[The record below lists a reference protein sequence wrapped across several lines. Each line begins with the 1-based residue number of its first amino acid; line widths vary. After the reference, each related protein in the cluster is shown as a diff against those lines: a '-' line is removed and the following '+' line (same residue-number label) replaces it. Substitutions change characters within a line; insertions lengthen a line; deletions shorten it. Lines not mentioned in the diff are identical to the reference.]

1 MKKEITIY
9 YFKNKSYPNDYIVK
23 RVLTQYG
30 NYYKLTSY
38 WKKGKNIERYDSR
51 LKLSKLEANKYILQC
66 RKENRFD
73 HFEYQFVI
81 WGDLMKLNR
90 HDYELIIL
98 GLSYL
103 QLHLQKQYEDEK
115 NKRKKDKIYHEHLE
129 ISRLSNIIYKQFI
142 ERF

>member
-9 YFKNKSYPNDYIVK
+9 YKDSNQDEYVTR
-23 RVLTQYG
+23 RVLTQDG

-38 WKKGKNIERYDSR
+38 WKKGKNIERYESR
-51 LKLSKLEANKYILQC
+51 AKLTKSETNKYILQC

-73 HFEYQFVI
+73 HFEYQFVM
-81 WGDLMKLNR
+81 WGDLMNLNQ
-90 HDYELIIL
+90 HDYELLLL

-129 ISRLSNIIYKQFI
+129 ISRLSNIISKQFI
-142 ERF
+142 ERY

>member
-9 YFKNKSYPNDYIVK
+9 YKDSAQDEYVTR
-23 RVLTQYG
+23 RVLTQEG

-51 LKLSKLEANKYILQC
+51 LKLTKSEANKYILQC

-103 QLHLQKQYEDEK
+103 QLHLRKQYEDEK
-115 NKRKKDKIYHEHLE
+115 NKRKRDKIYHEHLE
-129 ISRLSNIIYKQFI
+129 IIRISNIISKQFV